1 MENKILYAFK
11 TMPEFHKGNL
21 ESYLIYQGIY
31 TVSPSI
37 SDEEAE
43 FIYNIC
49 FKTGNENVN
58 PFTISHYITD
68 EYTKGN
74 ISKEEL
80 ENLDGFDI
88 SSAAFYD
95 DLNYL
100 SPISEKESNEEIE
113 KN

>member
-11 TMPEFHKGNL
+11 TMPEFHKENL
-21 ESYLIYQGIY
+21 ESYLIYQGIFS
-31 TVSPSI
+31 VFPSI

-43 FIYNIC
+43 FLYNIC
-49 FKTGNENVN
+49 YKTGNENVN

-80 ENLDGFDI
+80 KKLNGYDI

-100 SPISEKESNEEIE
+100 SPISEKEISEEIE
-113 KN
+113 AY